1 MQRLVLALAASW
13 LLNPQAASADPVLAG
28 TQWPVKM
35 NTDLVL
41 KKTCPNAAKRTASSV
56 NGARGSLAFRA
67 DGTYALS
74 FPPGNVINAGR
85 YVQEGDRVL
94 LKPDGDWLTLNGIG
108 GYPGGQGILLA
119 ARRYTPARRN
129 PPAIAET
136 FEGDIS
142 EPLPGIS
149 HLNLA
154 EQRRYR
160 YSTGNAPS
168 TCMTLL
174 ELNEDI
180 GGVLTLPPAP

>member
-1 MQRLVLALAASW
+1 MQRLVLAFAASW

-56 NGARGSLAFRA
+56 NGAHGSLAFRA

-74 FPPGNVINAGR
+74 FPPG
-85 YVQEGDRVL
+85 
-94 LKPDGDWLTLNGIG
+94 NGIG

-142 EPLPGIS
+142 EPLPGIG

-160 YSTGNAPS
+160 YSRGNAPS